1 MSIELVDASLFAST
15 DPVALQGSA
24 CASCGAHVFPAAA
37 SCPMCAG
44 VDVSTVALPT
54 EGTVWSW
61 TTQNFAPKAP
71 FRTDEFHPFSIGY
84 VDLGSVIVEGW
95 LLHKTEWV
103 IGEPVRLALA
113 KAWTNDDGTAV
124 HTYGFEAI

>member
-1 MSIELVDASLFAST
+1 
-15 DPVALQGSA
+15 
-24 CASCGAHVFPAAA
+24 
-37 SCPMCAG
+37 MCAG
-44 VDVSTVALPT
+44 VDVSNVALPT

-95 LLHKTEWV
+95 LLNKTEWV
-103 IGEPVRLALA
+103 IGESVRLALV
-113 KAWTNDDGTAV
+113 KAWTNDDGAVV
-124 HTYGFEAI
+124 HTYGFETI